1 MSKKV
6 VIDPSIAVVVD
17 INSVAFSENVNIYFN
32 ATANWIGTFE
42 FKVWNSYQ
50 KNTAFAVN
58 GAITIVTNLMTLNI
72 NPTVQNLPADKY
84 YYEISSET
92 TKRIIFKGEL
102 TITK

>member
-1 MSKKV
+1 MKKV

-17 INSVAFSENVNIYFN
+17 INSVAFAEIVNIYFN
-32 ATANWIGTFE
+32 ATANWIGAFN

-58 GAITIVTNLMTLNI
+58 GAITIVDTLMTLNI
-72 NPTVQNLPADKY
+72 DPGNQNLVADKY
-84 YYEISSET
+84 YYEISSVET
-92 TKRIIFKGEL
+92 NRIIFKGEL

>member
-1 MSKKV
+1 MKKV

-17 INSVAFSENVNIYFN
+17 INSIAFAEIVNIYFN
-32 ATANWIGTFE
+32 ATANWIGDFH

-50 KNTAFAVN
+50 KNTAFTIN
-58 GAITIVTNLMTLNI
+58 GAITIVNTLMTLNI

-84 YYEISSET
+84 YYEILSVDT
-92 TKRIIFKGEL
+92 NRIIFKGEL

>member
-1 MSKKV
+1 MKKV

-17 INSVAFSENVNIYFN
+17 INSIAFSENVNIYFN
-32 ATANWIGTFE
+32 ATANWIGAFD

-58 GAITIVTNLMTLNI
+58 GAITIVDTLMTLNI
-72 NPTVQNLPADKY
+72 DPGNQNLVADKY
-84 YYEISSET
+84 YYEISSIDT
-92 TKRIIFKGEL
+92 NRIIFKGEL